1 MQVSSFGGHGDGG
14 LTTAARSFRAPRPG
28 FVLRT
33 PQPCPNLE
41 VFAALVVREG
51 PSQASQRPRLS
62 EKVRQL
68 LRARHYSPR
77 TEKAYLGWMR

>member
-1 MQVSSFGGHGDGG
+1 MQASSFRGLGDCG
-14 LTTAARSFRAPRPG
+14 LTTAAQSFRALLPGLALTTPRPS
-28 FVLRT
+28 
-33 PQPCPNLE
+33 PNLG
-41 VFAALVVREG
+41 VFTGLVVREG